1 MKQRFYILFLLISF
15 TFLNAC
21 TRATYHE
28 NDRLNPDTGKIE
40 QTTYSPYFQLKNELI
55 PQQLEF
61 TLVAQLNSDS
71 LRSLYR
77 LKEKTRRLLPNDYM
91 DDSDVF
97 LYLKNTSS
105 SEIMFQLNNISIHH
119 ERLPLSQRSINIAS
133 RQSMLLP
140 MGQIK
145 IDLRKTS
152 LLTSLDYTIESR
164 QLKEFDM
171 QRLLHNEAL
180 ADKNKSETGETPP
193 ENNDDSVIDKVSD
206 WFESLGDKLFD

>member
-1 MKQRFYILFLLISF
+1 MKQRLYILFLLITF

-21 TRATYHE
+21 TRATYYE
-28 NDRLNPDTGKIE
+28 GDRFNPDTGEIE
-40 QTTYSPYFQLKNELI
+40 QTTYSPYFQLKNEFI

-97 LYLKNTSS
+97 LYVKNISS
-105 SEIMFQLNNISIHH
+105 SEIMFQLNNISIDHG
-119 ERLPLSQRSINIAS
+119 RLPLSKRSIHVAA

-152 LLTSLDYTIESR
+152 LLTSIDYTVESR
-164 QLKEFDM
+164 QEKVFDM
-171 QRLLHNEAL
+171 QRLLHKEAL
-180 ADKNKSETGETPP
+180 ADKNKSEMEDTPSET
-193 ENNDDSVIDKVSD
+193 NDDSVIEKVSN
-206 WFESLGDKLFD
+206 WFESLGD